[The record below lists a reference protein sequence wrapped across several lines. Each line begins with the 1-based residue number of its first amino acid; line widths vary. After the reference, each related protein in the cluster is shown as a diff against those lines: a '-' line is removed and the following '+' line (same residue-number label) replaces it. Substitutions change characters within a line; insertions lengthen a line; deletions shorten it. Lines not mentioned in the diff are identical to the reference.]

1 MEAVKRAIYLA
12 SIAVLGLVGGTACSD
27 HSNSSP
33 ANTKADPPKPGQ
45 AHYDSLAQLPFEL
58 NRPTPATAQALA
70 DELKF
75 QQATQAYLWA
85 LPLINTL
92 GMKYGS
98 EATFGAGYNILP
110 IWKERL
116 DTKTLVTTPNSD
128 VIYAMSY

>member
-1 MEAVKRAIYLA
+1 MKHVVIRSCILSLGVAVAIA
-12 SIAVLGLVGGTACSD
+12 GTACSD
-27 HSNSSP
+27 RAKVDTAAAEKPH
-33 ANTKADPPKPGQ
+33 ADQ
-45 AHYDSLAQLPFEL
+45 SHFDSLAQLPFEL
-58 NRPTPATAQALA
+58 NRPTPSTAAALA

-116 DTKTLVTTPNSD
+116 DTK
-128 VIYAMSY
+128 